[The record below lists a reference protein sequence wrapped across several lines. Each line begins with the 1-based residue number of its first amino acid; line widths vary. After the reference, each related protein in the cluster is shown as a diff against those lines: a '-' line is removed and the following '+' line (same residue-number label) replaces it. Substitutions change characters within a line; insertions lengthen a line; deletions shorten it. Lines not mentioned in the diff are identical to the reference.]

1 MRGRPSTDKKQMIFI
16 NFMLSNSSSFLE
28 FNRLLRT
35 YELEKENHFDKQN
48 TVIDVADRRLTQSFG
63 YIKRR

>member
-1 MRGRPSTDKKQMIFI
+1 
-16 NFMLSNSSSFLE
+16 MLSNLFSFLK
-28 FNRLLRT
+28 FNQLLKT

-48 TVIDVADRRLTQSFG
+48 TVIDVADMRLTQSFG

>member
-1 MRGRPSTDKKQMIFI
+1 
-16 NFMLSNSSSFLE
+16 MLSNSSSFLE
-28 FNRLLRT
+28 INLLLRT
-35 YELEKENHFDKQN
+35 YDLEKENHFDEQN